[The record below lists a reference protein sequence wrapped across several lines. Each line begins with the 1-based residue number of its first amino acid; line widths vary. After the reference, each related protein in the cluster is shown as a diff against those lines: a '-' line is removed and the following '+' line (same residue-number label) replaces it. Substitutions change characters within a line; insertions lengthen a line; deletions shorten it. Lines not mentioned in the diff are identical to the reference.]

1 MGRLLSS
8 KRREIVMP
16 ILRYIVWIGT
26 SLLALLFVANW
37 FLPEPP
43 QQAVHRAIAMP
54 VIRIASVQ
62 QPPEA
67 VVIDTNQPT
76 IIPPPMPPESAI
88 PDAPSP
94 LQSYALVESPPVT
107 VGVDQKKPRSL
118 KKPKTKVAVHQFPVV
133 HTNVVATNS
142 SPAPV
147 PPTRLSLLDIVSGMG
162 KKLFN
167 LR

>member
-8 KRREIVMP
+8 ERREIVMP
-16 ILRYIVWIGT
+16 IVRYIVWVGT
-26 SLLALLFVANW
+26 SLLVLLLVANW
-37 FLPEPP
+37 LLPEP
-43 QQAVHRAIAMP
+43 HREAAHEAIDKP
-54 VIRIASVQ
+54 IIRIASAEH
-62 QPPEA
+62 QPEP

-76 IIPPPMPPESAI
+76 IVPPPIPPESAI

-107 VGVDQKKPRSL
+107 VGVDQKKSKNL
-118 KKPKTKVAVHQFPVV
+118 KKPKTKVAVHQSPVV
-133 HTNVVATNS
+133 RTHVVATNS

-147 PPTRLSLLDIVSGMG
+147 PSTRLSLLDIVSGMG

>member
-1 MGRLLSS
+1 
-8 KRREIVMP
+8 MP
-16 ILRYIVWIGT
+16 IVRYIVWVGT

-37 FLPEPP
+37 CIVEIP
-43 QQAVHRAIAMP
+43 QEAVHEAIAMP

-76 IIPPPMPPESAI
+76 NIPPPIPPESAI

-94 LQSYALVESPPVT
+94 LQSYASVESPPVT
-107 VGVDQKKPRSL
+107 VGVDQKKPKNL
-118 KKPKTKVAVHQFPVV
+118 KNSKTKVAVHQSPVV
-133 HTNVVATNS
+133 RTHVVATNS